1 MQTANRNVWVI
12 GSLIAFGAMAQIIF
26 LQAYR
31 INTLYSE
38 LEIVSRAKDVE
49 SDQSAELMYQL
60 TQLRN
65 QQEIDGMK
73 QYVAGVVQA
82 VNNPK
87 HINEVWHA
95 GYDRGAAVQRDT
107 DSYSQQKVHTSA
119 D

>member
-1 MQTANRNVWVI
+1 MQTTNRNVWVI
-12 GSLIAFGAMAQIIF
+12 GALIAFGAMAQIIF

-31 INTLYSE
+31 ISTLRSE
-38 LEIVSRAKDVE
+38 LELVSHAKDLE
-49 SDQSAELMYQL
+49 SDQSIELMYQL
-60 TQLRN
+60 TQMRT
-65 QQEIDGMK
+65 QYEIDSVK

-87 HINEVWHA
+87 HLNEVWHA

-107 DSYSQQKVHTSA
+107 DSYTQQKVNTSA